1 MPALVS
7 SIPPLSVVAILG
19 AALLYAAAPASATDL
34 DALRAGE
41 MRKLV
46 VNEAPVEVPA
56 IEFTGPDGQPTTL
69 AASNGRVRL
78 VNFWAT
84 WCAPCRKEI
93 GSLDRLQAALGG
105 DRFAVVTIATGPNPL
120 PGIEKLFA
128 EEKITHLPKLRD
140 PGQTLARPA
149 GVLALPVTLLVD
161 AEGRE
166 IGRLMGDAE
175 WDSPEAQ
182 ALVKAAA
189 GL

>member
-1 MPALVS
+1 MSAFRMLVLYTAL
-7 SIPPLSVVAILG
+7 ALG
-19 AALLYAAAPASATDL
+19 ANPVLAAPDLTPFLKGDMEKMVLVTGDPIPLPSADLIDETDAPKTL
-34 DALRAGE
+34 DAYKGKVL
-41 MRKLV
+41 
-46 VNEAPVEVPA
+46 
-56 IEFTGPDGQPTTL
+56 
-69 AASNGRVRL
+69 L